1 MADMGTD
8 EIVSR
13 KVLAVYLTVG
23 SIAAIIMSWIAYS
36 AMVGR
41 AL

>member
-13 KVLAVYLTVG
+13 KVLALYLIG
-23 SIAAIIMSWIAYS
+23 ASLGAILMSWVAYS

>member
-13 KVLAVYLTVG
+13 KVLAIYLVAG
-23 SIAAIIMSWIAYS
+23 SIGAIIMSWIAYS